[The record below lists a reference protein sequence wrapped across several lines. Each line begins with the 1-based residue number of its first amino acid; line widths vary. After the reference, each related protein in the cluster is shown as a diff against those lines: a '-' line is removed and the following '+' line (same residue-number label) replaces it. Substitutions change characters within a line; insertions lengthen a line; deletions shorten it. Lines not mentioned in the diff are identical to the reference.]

1 MRSTDRKMSLLNF
14 VVNTV
19 KTHFPELHSFAQG
32 LQLEDATQ
40 GLSPLLV
47 YLGVCQERGG
57 GEGKEGR
64 ATPRHQSEGRRDRS
78 LQ

>member
-1 MRSTDRKMSLLNF
+1 MSLLNF

-40 GLSPLLV
+40 GLSHLLV

-57 GEGKEGR
+57 GGGESDPSPPIRR
-64 ATPRHQSEGRRDRS
+64 AEEPISSMSRGT
-78 LQ
+78 